1 MNASKKNSS
10 PKMALITSTVENQF
24 MISSV
29 TCETRAFLDH
39 LLSPYP
45 LFRLVYYPLA

>member
-24 MISSV
+24 MIRSV
-29 TCETRAFLDH
+29 TCETRVFLDH
-39 LLSPYP
+39 LLTPLSP
-45 LFRLVYYPLA
+45 F